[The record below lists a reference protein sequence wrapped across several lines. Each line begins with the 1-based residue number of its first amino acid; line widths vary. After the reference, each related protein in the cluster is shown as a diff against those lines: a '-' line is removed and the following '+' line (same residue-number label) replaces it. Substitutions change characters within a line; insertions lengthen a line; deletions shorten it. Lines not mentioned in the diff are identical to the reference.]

1 MIEQYATFTC
11 TLHMNHVPC
20 CNWLK
25 VFDKNPDFENV
36 TSDHKGQEIHFMVN
50 PQKFMQVRI
59 SCVLIKVS
67 D

>member
-11 TLHMNHVPC
+11 TLYMNHVPS

-25 VFDKNPDFENV
+25 VFDKNPEFENV